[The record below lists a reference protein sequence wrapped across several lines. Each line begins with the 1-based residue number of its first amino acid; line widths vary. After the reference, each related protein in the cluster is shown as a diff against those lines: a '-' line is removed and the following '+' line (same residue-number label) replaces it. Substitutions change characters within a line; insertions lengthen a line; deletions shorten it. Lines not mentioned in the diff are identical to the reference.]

1 VGASKAVPIPA
12 DCVDGFLL
20 ALWRRPE
27 AYLDASVRAAMSGF
41 LALSLREVEDG
52 LERLRTDLA
61 SGEWQRRNAELL
73 GLDAYDGG
81 YRLVVAELE

>member
-1 VGASKAVPIPA
+1 
-12 DCVDGFLL
+12 
-20 ALWRRPE
+20 
-27 AYLDASVRAAMSGF
+27 MSGF